1 MLSRQR
7 LISPSPT
14 GCSLKRRFRDLCTC
28 NREPRAWAAVLAL
41 ALFTCASATFPA
53 QFPVKPVRLVTPYPP
68 GGGTDAVARPVA
80 ASFSR
85 AWGQPVVVDN
95 RGGGGGVIA
104 AQMVAGAPPDGYTL
118 FLSSGAV
125 PGVPRS
131 RGDLTPVTNPGGRH
145 ASWFV
150 SGIRWCAL

>member
-1 MLSRQR
+1 
-7 LISPSPT
+7 
-14 GCSLKRRFRDLCTC
+14 
-28 NREPRAWAAVLAL
+28 
-41 ALFTCASATFPA
+41 
-53 QFPVKPVRLVTPYPP
+53 
-68 GGGTDAVARPVA
+68 VA

-125 PGVPRS
+125 PGVPGS
-131 RGDLTPVTNPGGRH
+131 RGDLTPATSPGGRH